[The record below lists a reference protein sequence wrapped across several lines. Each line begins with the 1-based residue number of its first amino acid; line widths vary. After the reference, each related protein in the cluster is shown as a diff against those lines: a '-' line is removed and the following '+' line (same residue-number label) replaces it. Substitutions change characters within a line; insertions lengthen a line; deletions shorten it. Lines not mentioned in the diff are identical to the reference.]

1 MKYAPTYSKSPRQ
14 DTSGSTRRPSAD
26 SHGIAIAPPAYGIDF
41 VDHQRATDKEASSP
55 PQSPTNQQMPE
66 PVRRSAHPTA
76 LLQRASATPGSL
88 TRTETLSLQRTIG
101 NRALGRLMRGGLPT
115 PIGAER
121 RHDEREKQHASGLP
135 DRLKD
140 GVETLSGVLLDDVTV
155 HYNSPQPAQ
164 VQALAY
170 TQGSDIHVAPGQE
183 QHLPH
188 EAWHVVQQA
197 KGRVKPTIQL
207 KDGVPVNDDA
217 GLEHEADAMGAK
229 ALTPAAQLI
238 GAPMNGTFLTETLA
252 TEEVAQR
259 EHTLLETFN
268 QSPQETIQRKKT
280 GALAYMQDEAIISI
294 IQKTNPNLASKMFK
308 IREALNDTFKE
319 EFPTIKSLTDKFN
332 LNPPHDQDEVK
343 VAITSKPPK
352 LNLGKQIV
360 TSTPEKTSVIPEKT
374 EKSLPQPIIKSSPQE
389 KSEVETKATS
399 KPIKLTISK
408 QIATNTPE
416 KSPVIPQKIENKPQ
430 KPFLTEFQKANRQ
443 DFVEKLNMD
452 VKLNLYPKVKSKKTM
467 DDFNELNEQSET
479 WAQLWKQVGELMGD
493 AKSPD
498 EIINSEHLDEIVQL
512 TETLRMTYSGQYQK
526 RKAEFMHFEQKFIS
540 QKRVLTDALSQRV
553 EYIEQKKLKEKEAL
567 EAINERERMLGEA
580 ALEKL
585 GDLSSENIGRW
596 LEQLKKFEAQDSFA
610 IAFQAN
616 RMTARQISTSG
627 RGGNFKVRSTKK
639 GKEREIKLARDVP
652 GVKERFI
659 PTNFFNTSDPNAKSK
674 KNEKGLHDLSASLL
688 DRERPISEQLKHYE
702 GAIVLFMP
710 LPMEDDLRI
719 FSALTRK
726 LGTGNPE
733 VRKIRSMFTRVKLAQ
748 ASDMGTSFVDISDP
762 SAKEGKF
769 RYGITGTIIRRK
781 GGIGVAAKE
790 SELAARRTNALQYTN
805 ILKEG
810 ITRVNE
816 VVMAYR
822 EHASKDFPMFAEL
835 DKGGFYNILDVETLT
850 PTGKTLSNDGKVR

>member
-14 DTSGSTRRPSAD
+14 DTSGSMRRPSAD

-76 LLQRASATPGSL
+76 LLQRASANPGSL

-121 RHDEREKQHASGLP
+121 RHDEREKRHASGLP
-135 DRLKD
+135 DRLKA
-140 GVETLSGVLLDDVTV
+140 GVETLSGVSLDDVTV
-155 HYNSPQPAQ
+155 HYNSPQPVQ
-164 VQALAY
+164 VQASAY
-170 TQGSDIHVAPGQE
+170 TQGSQIHVGPGQE
-183 QHLPH
+183 KHLPH

-229 ALTPAAQLI
+229 ALTPAAQLR
-238 GAPMNGTFLTETLA
+238 GVPTLRETLSQA
-252 TEEVAQR
+252 
-259 EHTLLETFN
+259 
-268 QSPQETIQRKKT
+268 SQETIQRKKT

-343 VAITSKPPK
+343 AAITSKPPK

-360 TSTPEKTSVIPEKT
+360 TSTPEKTSVPPEKT

-416 KSPVIPQKIENKPQ
+416 KPPVIPQKIENKPQ
-430 KPFLTEFQKANRQ
+430 KPFLTEFQKAKRQ
-443 DFVEKLNMD
+443 DFVEKLNVD
-452 VKLNLYPKVKSKKTM
+452 VKLNLYPKVKSRTTI
-467 DDFNELNEQSET
+467 DDINELNEQSEA
-479 WAQLWKQVGELMGD
+479 WAQLWKQVDELMGD

-498 EIINSEHLDEIVQL
+498 EITNSEHLDEIVQL
-512 TETLRMTYSGQYQK
+512 METLRMTYSGQYQK

-627 RGGNFKVRSTKK
+627 RGGNFNVRSTKK

-688 DRERPISEQLKHYE
+688 DRDRPISEQLKHYE

-762 SAKEGKF
+762 NAKEGKF

-816 VVMAYR
+816 VVLAYR
-822 EHASKDFPMFAEL
+822 NHASKDFPMFAEW
-835 DKGGFYNILDVETLT
+835 DKGGFYNILDTETLT